1 MKKRILFIEPSGSEA
16 NVFDNY
22 MKLPLLG
29 SLYLGTILYNAG
41 YDVKIINENISQRK
55 ISPLEIDSDIVCISC
70 LTITANRTKELAEG
84 IKFFFPNIRI
94 IIGGIHAS
102 LLPEEFKDVA
112 DNIVIGEA
120 EDIIIDIIEKKC
132 TEKFIY
138 GNQIA
143 NLDELPLI
151 NYSLIENYKKMN
163 IIPIMTSRGC
173 PFNCNFCTVTKIFGK
188 KFRKQ
193 SVDRIISEIKNALT
207 FFYLPY
213 IFFYDDNFTADKN
226 MANELIDRLIA
237 EKLNLTW
244 TAQVRADIAKDEIL
258 LSKMFKAGCERF
270 YIGFESIDDSVLQSL
285 NKAQTKNSI
294 INSIKI
300 IHNYGINIHGMFML
314 GEDHDTLENISNTA
328 KFAIEHDIDTVQFM
342 ILTPFP
348 GTETYEKINSEKRL
362 LHKNWSFYDGMHIV
376 FTPKNMT
383 SLQLQKSAITAY
395 KEFYSFNRTMLEFLR
410 LGFEICFDALVWDF
424 KQVSRY
430 DLNNIYLKTGA
441 KFIISEFMNLN
452 KPYINYLEKI

>member
-1 MKKRILFIEPSGSEA
+1 
-16 NVFDNY
+16 
-22 MKLPLLG
+22 
-29 SLYLGTILYNAG
+29 
-41 YDVKIINENISQRK
+41 
-55 ISPLEIDSDIVCISC
+55 
-70 LTITANRTKELAEG
+70 
-84 IKFFFPNIRI
+84 
-94 IIGGIHAS
+94 
-102 LLPEEFKDVA
+102 
-112 DNIVIGEA
+112 
-120 EDIIIDIIEKKC
+120 
-132 TEKFIY
+132 
-138 GNQIA
+138 
-143 NLDELPLI
+143 
-151 NYSLIENYKKMN
+151 MN